1 MDYIKILILTYY
13 CFMAKLTTKDIE
25 LKNKIK
31 SRINLLLKEKGIN
44 QSELASLSLKD
55 RQAIN
60 RWTNL
65 NNTRGI
71 TIYTI
76 GEICETFHIN
86 LKEFFDHP
94 IFNTQ

>member
-1 MDYIKILILTYY
+1 
-13 CFMAKLTTKDIE
+13 MAKLSSKDIE

-31 SRINLLLKEKGIN
+31 QRINALIAEKGIK
-44 QSELASLSLKD
+44 QIDLASLSLKD

-65 NNTRGI
+65 NNERGV

-76 GEICETFHIN
+76 AEICET
-86 LKEFFDHP
+86 LKISLKDFFDDP
-94 IFNTQ
+94 SF

>member
-1 MDYIKILILTYY
+1 
-13 CFMAKLTTKDIE
+13 MAKLSDKDIE

-31 SRINLLLKEKGIN
+31 LRINALIEDKGLK
-44 QSELASLSLKD
+44 QTELASLSLKD

-65 NNTRGI
+65 NNDRGI

-76 GEICETFHIN
+76 AEICETLRIS
-86 LKEFFDHP
+86 LKDFFDDSSFM
-94 IFNTQ
+94 IK